1 MATPNLMHSVLTM
14 NIRVAFASATNANI
28 ATQNII
34 VAATGQSVRIP
45 ALYAAFIDAGTN
57 AAANIRVGIWD
68 VTNQTTRYQ
77 LFDVPIAR
85 GSWGTVAD
93 RTSVLHL
100 EEGQALQVYAN
111 VNNHIQ
117 YTAHYEVWSN

>member
-1 MATPNLMHSVLTM
+1 MSIPNLISGTTM
-14 NIRVAFASATNANI
+14 NLRVAFASATNAAI

-34 VAATGQSVRIP
+34 VAATGTSVRIP

-57 AAANIRVGIWD
+57 TYSNISIGIWD

-77 LFDVPIAR
+77 LKDFTLNR
-85 GSWGTVAD
+85 GAWGIPTD
-93 RTSVLHL
+93 RNTVLHL
-100 EEGQALQVYAN
+100 EEGQALQVHCN

-117 YTAHYEVWSN
+117 YTAHYEVWS

>member
-1 MATPNLMHSVLTM
+1 MHSVLTM